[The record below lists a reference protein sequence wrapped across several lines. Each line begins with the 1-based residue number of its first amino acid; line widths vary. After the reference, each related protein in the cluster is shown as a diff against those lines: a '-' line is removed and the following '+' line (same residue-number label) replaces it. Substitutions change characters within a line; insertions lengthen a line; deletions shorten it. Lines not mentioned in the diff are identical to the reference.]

1 MERRTKHKAFS
12 GYRRILW
19 PTDLSRLARTAL
31 PHALQ
36 LVTGSNG
43 ELVIVHV
50 LPTVAAYVAPELA
63 GLPWD
68 QIDRA
73 NRAIGKRKLDRM
85 TKAIQAEHP
94 ELQVHDILAKGVVA
108 EEVLRV
114 ARRVRC
120 HLIVLATHGRTG
132 LKHVLMGSV
141 AENVV
146 RRAPCPVLIVR
157 PRGYKSRG

>member
-1 MERRTKHKAFS
+1 MARRPKPKAFA

-31 PHALQ
+31 PHAMQ
-36 LVTGSNG
+36 LAAGSQG

-50 LPTVAAYVAPELA
+50 LPTVAAYLSPAIA
-63 GLPWD
+63 GLPWE

-73 NRAIGKRKLDRM
+73 NRLMGQRKLDRM
-85 TKAIQAEHP
+85 TTAIKAEHP
-94 ELQVHDILAKGVVA
+94 ELRVHNVVAKGVIA
-108 EEVLRV
+108 EEILRV
-114 ARRVRC
+114 ARRLRC
-120 HLIVLATHGRTG
+120 GLIVLATHGRTG

>member
-1 MERRTKHKAFS
+1 MERRTEHKAFS

-31 PHALQ
+31 PHAVQ
-36 LVTGSNG
+36 LAAGSKG

-50 LPTVAAYVAPELA
+50 LPTVAAYLSPEIA

-73 NRAIGKRKLDRM
+73 NRLIGKKKLDRI
-85 TKAIQAEHP
+85 TNAIQAEHP
-94 ELQVHDILAKGVVA
+94 ELRVHNALAKGVVS

-114 ARRVRC
+114 ARRLRC
-120 HLIVLATHGRTG
+120 DLIVLATHGRTG

-146 RRAPCPVLIVR
+146 RRASCPVLIVR
-157 PRGYKSRG
+157 PRGYRSRG

>member
-73 NRAIGKRKLDRM
+73 NRVIGKRKLDRM

>member
-1 MERRTKHKAFS
+1 
-12 GYRRILW
+12 
-19 PTDLSRLARTAL
+19 LAA
-31 PHALQ
+31 
-36 LVTGSNG
+36 GSNG

-73 NRAIGKRKLDRM
+73 NRVIGKRKLDRM
-85 TKAIQAEHP
+85 TKAIKAEHQD
-94 ELQVHDILAKGVVA
+94 LRVHNVLAKGVVA

-114 ARRVRC
+114 ARRLRC

-132 LKHVLMGSV
+132 LRHVLMGSV

-157 PRGYKSRG
+157 PRGYRSRG

>member
-1 MERRTKHKAFS
+1 MKGKVFS

-36 LVTGSNG
+36 LAAGSKG

-50 LPTVAAYVAPELA
+50 LPTVPAYLSPEMA
-63 GLPWD
+63 GLPWN

-73 NRAIGKRKLDRM
+73 NRAIGQRTLDRM
-85 TKAIQAEHP
+85 TKAIQAEHA
-94 ELQVHDILAKGVVA
+94 ELQIHNILAKGVVA

-114 ARRVRC
+114 ARRCRC

-141 AENVV
+141 AESVV

>member
-1 MERRTKHKAFS
+1 MKRSAKPKAFA

-19 PTDLSRLARTAL
+19 PTDLSRLARAAL

-36 LVTGSNG
+36 LAAGRQG

-50 LPTVAAYVAPELA
+50 LPTVAAYLAPEIA
-63 GLPWD
+63 GLPWA

-73 NRAIGKRKLDRM
+73 TRASGKRKLDRL
-85 TKAIQAEHP
+85 TQALKAARP
-94 ELQVHDILAKGVVA
+94 DLQVHNVVATGVVA

-114 ARRVRC
+114 ARRLRC
-120 HLIVLATHGRTG
+120 GLIVLATHGRTG

>member
-1 MERRTKHKAFS
+1 MERRPKHQAFS

-36 LVTGSNG
+36 LVAGSKG
-43 ELVIVHV
+43 ELIILHV
-50 LPTVAAYVAPELA
+50 LPTVAAYLSPEIA

-73 NRAIGKRKLDRM
+73 NRSIGKRKLDRI
-85 TKAIQAEHP
+85 TNAIQAEHP
-94 ELQVHDILAKGVVA
+94 ELRVHNVLAKGVVS
-108 EEVLRV
+108 EEILRA
-114 ARRVRC
+114 ARRLRC
-120 HLIVLATHGRTG
+120 DLIVLATHGRTG
-132 LKHVLMGSV
+132 LRHVLMGSV

-157 PRGYKSRG
+157 PRGYRSRR

>member
-1 MERRTKHKAFS
+1 MERSRTHKAFS
-12 GYRRILW
+12 GYQRILW

-31 PHALQ
+31 PHALR
-36 LVTGSNG
+36 LVAGSKG

-50 LPTVAAYVAPELA
+50 LPTVAAYLPPEMA
-63 GLPWD
+63 GRAWD

-73 NRAIGKRKLDRM
+73 NRAIGQRKLDRL
-85 TKAIQAEHP
+85 TQAIQAEHP
-94 ELQVHDILAKGVVA
+94 ELRVHDVLAKGVVA

-114 ARRVRC
+114 ARRLRC

-132 LKHVLMGSV
+132 LKHVLLGSV

-157 PRGYKSRG
+157 PRGYRARG

>member
-1 MERRTKHKAFS
+1 MERSTAHKAFS
-12 GYRRILW
+12 GYRRVLW

-36 LVTGSNG
+36 LAAGSKG
-43 ELVIVHV
+43 ELIIVHV
-50 LPTVAAYVAPELA
+50 LPTVPAYLAPEIA
-63 GLPWD
+63 RLPWD

-73 NRAIGKRKLDRM
+73 NRAIGKGKLDRM
-85 TKAIQAEHP
+85 TTAIQAEHP
-94 ELQVHDILAKGVVA
+94 ELQVHNILAKGVVA
-108 EEVLRV
+108 EEVLRA
-114 ARRVRC
+114 ARRLRC

>member
-1 MERRTKHKAFS
+1 MERSTKHKAFS

-36 LVTGSNG
+36 LVAGSKG

-50 LPTVAAYVAPELA
+50 LPTVAAYLSPEIA
-63 GLPWD
+63 GRAWD

-85 TKAIQAEHP
+85 TNAIKAEHP
-94 ELQVHDILAKGVVA
+94 ELRVCNVLAKGVVA

-114 ARRVRC
+114 ARRLRC

-157 PRGYKSRG
+157 PRGYKARG

>member
-1 MERRTKHKAFS
+1 MERRMKHKAFS

-19 PTDLSRLARTAL
+19 PTDLSRPARTAL

-36 LVTGSNG
+36 LVAGSKG

-50 LPTVAAYVAPELA
+50 LPTVAAYLSPEIA
-63 GLPWD
+63 GLPWG

-73 NRAIGKRKLDRM
+73 NRLIGKKKLDQI
-85 TKAIQAEHP
+85 TNGIQAEHP
-94 ELQVHDILAKGVVA
+94 ELRVHNVLAKGVVA

-114 ARRVRC
+114 ARRLRC
-120 HLIVLATHGRTG
+120 GLIVLATHGRTG

-157 PRGYKSRG
+157 LRGYGSRG

>member
-1 MERRTKHKAFS
+1 MEQRTKRKAFA

-19 PTDLSRLARTAL
+19 PTDLSRLAMAAL

-36 LVTGSNG
+36 LAAGSNG

-50 LPTVAAYVAPELA
+50 LPLVAAYVSPEIA
-63 GLPWD
+63 GLPWE
-68 QIDRA
+68 QIDRE
-73 NRAIGKRKLDRM
+73 NRVSGKRKLDRI
-85 TKAIQAEHP
+85 TSAIKAEHP
-94 ELQVHDILAKGVVA
+94 ELQVHNVLAKGVVS

-114 ARRVRC
+114 ARRLRC
-120 HLIVLATHGRTG
+120 DLIVLATHGRTG

>member
-1 MERRTKHKAFS
+1 MEWIPKPKAFA

-36 LVTGSNG
+36 LVAGRKG
-43 ELVIVHV
+43 ELVLVHV
-50 LPTVAAYVAPELA
+50 LPTVAAYLSPEIA
-63 GLPWD
+63 GLPWE

-73 NRAIGKRKLDRM
+73 NRAIGQRKLDRM
-85 TKAIQAEHP
+85 TQAIQAEHP
-94 ELQVHDILAKGVVA
+94 ELQVHNVVAKGVVA
-108 EEVLRV
+108 EEILRV
-114 ARRVRC
+114 ARRLRC
-120 HLIVLATHGRTG
+120 DLIVLATHGRNG

-146 RRAPCPVLIVR
+146 RRAPCPVLTVR
-157 PRGYKSRG
+157 PRGYRSRE

>member
-1 MERRTKHKAFS
+1 MERRTKRKVFA

-36 LVTGSNG
+36 LAAGSKG

-50 LPTVAAYVAPELA
+50 LPTVAAYVSPELA

-73 NRAIGKRKLDRM
+73 NRLIGKRKLDRM
-85 TKAIQAEHP
+85 TNAIKAEHP
-94 ELQVHDILAKGVVA
+94 ELRVHNVLATGVVS

-114 ARRVRC
+114 ARRLRC
-120 HLIVLATHGRTG
+120 GLIVLATHGRTG